1 REEAMYD
8 GAKVPSPQE
17 SANGFSQPGAS
28 ASWPKPEE
36 EEARKAEPV
45 LAKKAHREILDHE
58 RKRRVELKCMELQ
71 EMMEEQGYSEE
82 EIRQKVGT
90 FRQMLMEKEGVITR
104 EDPHGCPMAGG
115 HVLKIVPQFTSGCV
129 DRGCEEPRE
138 DLQLG
143 EDYEEEYDCHGEYY
157 ERDSI
162 GQEDYRMKRKC
173 SSSSSP
179 PPKKRKK
186 KKSGRRRRKARSKFG
201 LWSVSSFDSS
211 SPPRKEKKKKSGKK
225 HKRDRSASG
234 SRKKRRYRSGSPKNK
249 HKDKNKQRKRSPP
262 DSPSRRS
269 YHRGSCCSSR
279 SASLSSTGSLL
290 KSPSRTNCQ
299 HRADGHKVCCSPS
312 SRSVS
317 PSPGHASP
325 SALWHNGHRDGTKNG
340 KDSEANNP
348 PGEKSHVGPRI
359 TQRQC
364 VLCPKT
370 HTSPVPS
377 SSPNSNNPKSEPQ
390 GALLHGGHNRKQKE
404 RPRRG
409 KSKPTPASPSV
420 QASASPEPKEAKAK
434 TVSRSPSRLLAT
446 PGEARAGDE
455 RYQGRQRSRSA
466 SVCKRVSRQRVTSTA
481 PHSPKHTG
489 CSSDSGH
496 SQHSQS
502 LRDKSTQ
509 PRNLRQRSS
518 SWGSSRSG
526 SRSRS
531 RTRPGRSR
539 TPSPHSRQNTS
550 REKDSEGRS
559 HHTDTESRARRRS
572 RSYSPIRKRRRD
584 SPSFMEPRRITSAR
598 KRPIP
603 YYRPSPSSPSSL
615 SSYSTSTRS
624 RSRSYSSY
632 SSYSRSRTPSRSR
645 SRSRSPSRNHSC
657 SSRSSSESHGF

>member
-1 REEAMYD
+1 MYD

-104 EDPHGCPMAGG
+104 EDPHGCP
-115 HVLKIVPQFTSGCV
+115 IV

-186 KKSGRRRRKARSKFG
+186 KKSGRRRSR
-201 LWSVSSFDSS
+201 FDSS

-249 HKDKNKQRKRSPP
+249 HKDKNKQRKRSPL
-262 DSPSRRS
+262 DSPSQRS

-348 PGEKSHVGPRI
+348 PGEKS
-359 TQRQC
+359 QD
-364 VLCPKT
+364 
-370 HTSPVPS
+370 
-377 SSPNSNNPKSEPQ
+377 
-390 GALLHGGHNRKQKE
+390 
-404 RPRRG
+404 

-509 PRNLRQRSS
+509 PRKAKGSPAPPRRRRHRAGARRRNPSPAPAKPEKHRRPSGGRRKSSSRSLRQRSS

-584 SPSFMEPRRITSAR
+584 SPSFMEPRRITRCLEDNEGQLLSCRQGSCALA
-598 KRPIP
+598 KGPSLTTGPAPPRPAP
-603 YYRPSPSSPSSL
+603 
-615 SSYSTSTRS
+615 
-624 RSRSYSSY
+624 
-632 SSYSRSRTPSRSR
+632 
-645 SRSRSPSRNHSC
+645 
-657 SSRSSSESHGF
+657 